1 MKCTKCNGQIY
12 NQNHICPNCGAD
24 MKITEQLIERA
35 KNKDSFAISELY
47 ERTYDDVYRDLFLY
61 VKGKD
66 EIIYN
71 AISDAY
77 IKAFNKIS
85 QLKKP
90 QSFLPWVKTIARHC
104 AIDYLRKE
112 KPNMFNESFDALNE
126 EYDEDGNNYEA
137 NLPDDNAVIPIDDL
151 DKKETSRLMQEIL
164 DSIPE
169 EQRCVITLFYYDG
182 LSIKEIANE
191 LGCSENTVKSRLS
204 YGKKKIEQEVLAL
217 EKKGTKLYGLAPVPF
232 FMLLLKSYN
241 SISVSQLPSSIITAI
256 QGSVTG
262 LTVSS
267 AVSTAVSVAGKT
279 TALTA
284 SKGIAVKIVAGIVSG
299 VMVVTGGI
307 VGGKI
312 LYDNASEKSPQNSAP
327 TSVVTSVSQTET
339 THSTTTMRIYNELSD
354 SEINYVKTLIR
365 YTVDN
370 QSNDYSQI
378 SDSELLDILSLYYRV
393 KADYKNCTD
402 FYPSSDVVEKE
413 DGLKVKVSA
422 KRFQVTAVNAFGKAL
437 PNNIQNDETTL
448 ENGFYYFSVP
458 IDGRECKLEIT
469 NVKYSED
476 KSKLTVE
483 YVYNGNSTSE
493 EDQTGT
499 ATFVRNNNKKYPL
512 RIVSNAFA
520 EEAKNPATT
529 TSTEEI
535 DPMENPFDYYKSDT
549 YEGETVDFGDF
560 TLNVPNTWAYE
571 KEDSGAIVFYEPKTR
586 AQGGTGVLSKIYITD
601 RWTEESTWH
610 NNTLLCE
617 KNGKYYVWDG
627 VTDVQAYVAPGESRP
642 NEKWTEIY
650 FKAYGVIDA
659 VMKNFSL
666 K

>member
-24 MKITEQLIERA
+24 MKITEQLIEGA

-112 KPNMFNESFDALNE
+112 KPYMFNESFDALNE
-126 EYDEDGNNYEA
+126 QYDEDGNNYEA
-137 NLPDDNAVIPIDDL
+137 KLPDDNAVIPIDDL

-204 YGKKKIEQEVLAL
+204 YGKKKIEQEVIAL

-241 SISVSQLPSSIITAI
+241 SISVSQLPSSILSAI

-267 AVSTAVSVAGKT
+267 AASTAVSVAGKT
-279 TALTA
+279 AALTA
-284 SKGIAVKIVAGIVSG
+284 SKGIAVKVVAGIVSG
-299 VMVVTGGI
+299 IMVVTGGI

-312 LYDNASEKSPQNSAP
+312 LYDNATEKSPQNSEP

-339 THSTTTMRIYNELSD
+339 THPTTTMHIYNELSD

-378 SDSELLDILSLYYRV
+378 SDNELLDILNRYYIVRDFLEYSV
-393 KADYKNCTD
+393 D
-402 FYPSSDVVEKE
+402 FYPNSKVEVE
-413 DGLKVKVSA
+413 GVMPTNRVSA
-422 KRFQVTAVNAFGKAL
+422 KSVQQTAQEAFGNVL
-437 PNNIQNDETTL
+437 PNDFQDGETTL
-448 ENGFYYFSVP
+448 KKGYYYLALP
-458 IDGRECKLEIT
+458 MGGRNCKLEIIDI
-469 NVKYSED
+469 KYSED
-476 KSKLTVE
+476 KSKVSVE
-483 YVYNGNSTSE
+483 YIYNSNYAGDK
-493 EDQTGT
+493 DQTGN

-520 EEAKNPATT
+520 EEATNPATT
-529 TSTEEI
+529 TST
-535 DPMENPFDYYKSDT
+535 
-549 YEGETVDFGDF
+549 YEGKTVDFGDF
-560 TLNVPNTWAYE
+560 TLNVPDTWAYE
-571 KEDSGAIVFYEPKTR
+571 KEDSGTIVFYEPKTR
-586 AQGGTGVLSKIYITD
+586 AQGGTGVLSQIYIAD
-601 RWTEESTWH
+601 RWTEESTWN

-627 VTDVQAYVAPGESRP
+627 VTDVQAYIAPGEYKP
-642 NEKWTEIY
+642 EEKWMKIY
-650 FKAYGVIDA
+650 NKAYYLVDD
-659 VMKNFSL
+659 VKKSFSL

>member
-267 AVSTAVSVAGKT
+267 AASTAVSVAGKT
-279 TALTA
+279 AALTA

-312 LYDNASEKSPQNSAP
+312 LYDNTTEKSPQNSAP

-339 THSTTTMRIYNELSD
+339 THPTTTMHIYNELSD

-378 SDSELLDILSLYYRV
+378 SDNELLDILNRYYIVRDFLEYSV
-393 KADYKNCTD
+393 D
-402 FYPSSDVVEKE
+402 FYPNSKVEVE
-413 DGLKVKVSA
+413 GVMPTNRVSA
-422 KRFQVTAVNAFGKAL
+422 KSVQQTAKEAFGNVL
-437 PNNIQNDETTL
+437 PNDFQDDETTL
-448 ENGFYYFSVP
+448 KKGYYYLALP
-458 IDGRECKLEIT
+458 MGGRKCKLEIT
-469 NVKYSED
+469 DIRYSED
-476 KSKLTVE
+476 KSKVTVD
-483 YVYNGNSTSE
+483 YIYNSNYAGDK
-493 EDQTGT
+493 DQIGT

-512 RIVSNAFA
+512 RIVSNVSSEKTS
-520 EEAKNPATT
+520 EETTGSVATT
-529 TSTEEI
+529 S
-535 DPMENPFDYYKSDT
+535 T

-560 TLNVPNTWAYE
+560 TLNVPDTWAYE
-571 KEDSGAIVFYEPKTR
+571 KEDNGSILFYEPKTR
-586 AQGGTGVLSKIYITD
+586 AQGGTGVLSQIYIAD

-627 VTDVQAYVAPGESRP
+627 VTDVQAYIAPGEYMP
-642 NEKWTEIY
+642 EEKWMKIY
-650 FKAYGVIDA
+650 NKAYYLVDD
-659 VMKNFSL
+659 VKKTFSL

>member
-24 MKITEQLIERA
+24 MKITEQLIEGA

-112 KPNMFNESFDALNE
+112 KPYMFNESFDALNE
-126 EYDEDGNNYEA
+126 QYDEDGNNYEA
-137 NLPDDNAVIPIDDL
+137 KLPDDNAVIPIDDL

-204 YGKKKIEQEVLAL
+204 YGKKKIEQEVIAL

-241 SISVSQLPSSIITAI
+241 SISVSQLPSSILSAI

-267 AVSTAVSVAGKT
+267 AASTAVSVAGKT
-279 TALTA
+279 AALTA
-284 SKGIAVKIVAGIVSG
+284 SKGIAVKVVAGIVSG
-299 VMVVTGGI
+299 IMVVTGGI

-312 LYDNASEKSPQNSAP
+312 LYDNATEKSPQNSEP

-339 THSTTTMRIYNELSD
+339 THPTTTMHIYNELSD

-378 SDSELLDILSLYYRV
+378 SDNELLDILNRYYIVRDFLEYSV
-393 KADYKNCTD
+393 D
-402 FYPSSDVVEKE
+402 FYPNSKVEVE
-413 DGLKVKVSA
+413 GVMPTNRVSA
-422 KRFQVTAVNAFGKAL
+422 KSVQQTAQEAFGNVL
-437 PNNIQNDETTL
+437 PNDFQDGETTL
-448 ENGFYYFSVP
+448 KKGYYYLALP
-458 IDGRECKLEIT
+458 MGGRNCKLEIT
-469 NVKYSED
+469 DIKYSED
-476 KSKLTVE
+476 KSKVSVE
-483 YVYNGNSTSE
+483 YIYNSNYAGDK
-493 EDQTGT
+493 DQTGN

-520 EEAKNPATT
+520 EEATNPATT
-529 TSTEEI
+529 TST
-535 DPMENPFDYYKSDT
+535 
-549 YEGETVDFGDF
+549 YEGKTVDFGDF
-560 TLNVPNTWAYE
+560 TLNVPDTWAYE
-571 KEDSGAIVFYEPKTR
+571 KEDSGTIVFYEPKTR
-586 AQGGTGVLSKIYITD
+586 AQGGTGVLSQIYIAD
-601 RWTEESTWH
+601 RWTEESTWN

-627 VTDVQAYVAPGESRP
+627 VTDVQAYIAPGEYKP
-642 NEKWTEIY
+642 EEKWMKIY
-650 FKAYGVIDA
+650 NKAYYLVDD
-659 VMKNFSL
+659 VKKSFSL

>member
-24 MKITEQLIERA
+24 MKITEQLIEGA

-112 KPNMFNESFDALNE
+112 KPYMFNESFDALNE
-126 EYDEDGNNYEA
+126 QYDEDGNNYEA
-137 NLPDDNAVIPIDDL
+137 KLPDDNAVIPIDDL

-204 YGKKKIEQEVLAL
+204 YGKKKIEQEVIAL

-241 SISVSQLPSSIITAI
+241 SISVSQLPSSILSAI

-267 AVSTAVSVAGKT
+267 AASTADSVAGKT
-279 TALTA
+279 AALTA
-284 SKGIAVKIVAGIVSG
+284 SKGIAVKVVAGIVSG
-299 VMVVTGGI
+299 IMVVTGGI

-312 LYDNASEKSPQNSAP
+312 LYDNATEKSPQNSEP

-339 THSTTTMRIYNELSD
+339 THPTTTMHIYNELSD

-378 SDSELLDILSLYYRV
+378 SDNELLDILNRYYIVRDFLEYSV
-393 KADYKNCTD
+393 D
-402 FYPSSDVVEKE
+402 FYPNSKVEVE
-413 DGLKVKVSA
+413 GVMPTNRVSA
-422 KRFQVTAVNAFGKAL
+422 KSVQQTAQEAFGNVL
-437 PNNIQNDETTL
+437 PNDFQDGETTL
-448 ENGFYYFSVP
+448 KKGYYYLALP
-458 IDGRECKLEIT
+458 MGGRNCKLEIT
-469 NVKYSED
+469 DIKYSED
-476 KSKLTVE
+476 KSKVSVE
-483 YVYNGNSTSE
+483 YIYNSNYAGDK
-493 EDQTGT
+493 DQTGN

-520 EEAKNPATT
+520 EEATNPATT
-529 TSTEEI
+529 TST
-535 DPMENPFDYYKSDT
+535 
-549 YEGETVDFGDF
+549 YEGKTVDFGDF
-560 TLNVPNTWAYE
+560 TLNVPDTWAYE
-571 KEDSGAIVFYEPKTR
+571 KEDSGTIVFYEPKTR
-586 AQGGTGVLSKIYITD
+586 AQGGTGVLSQIYIAD
-601 RWTEESTWH
+601 RWTEESTWN

-627 VTDVQAYVAPGESRP
+627 VTDVQAYIAPGEYKP
-642 NEKWTEIY
+642 EEKWMKIY
-650 FKAYGVIDA
+650 NKAYYLVDD
-659 VMKNFSL
+659 VKKSFSL